1 MNYDTKY
8 ECRYHK
14 EDVFLPEDQVTEEEK
29 DYIRDILYKEDL
41 QYIFGLNQIDDA
53 NPFLLFNTLIPQ
65 LYKQVQ
71 SSPELCKIMY
81 DAACHHLFSEDKET
95 GLCVL
100 FSFDY
105 LHLTHDCIRSYLE
118 YRTIDKK
125 AFEQLS
131 LKIKSV

>member
-1 MNYDTKY
+1 MNYATKY

-14 EDVFLPEDQVTEEEK
+14 EDVFLPEDHVTDEEK

-41 QYIFGLNQIDDA
+41 EHIFGLNQMDDA
-53 NPFLLFNTLIPQ
+53 NPFLLFNKLIPR

-81 DAACHHLFSEDKET
+81 DAACHHLFSEDEET

-118 YRTIDKK
+118 HGTIDKK

-131 LKIKSV
+131 IKIKSV